1 MHLVVSIQLPL
12 DVILESRQ
20 LMNKSLTFTFCA
32 WAAFSTHSSALLLFS
47 DNFNAPNNSSLDL
60 SDQTGRRAG
69 LNSLIQIRSARIQH
83 EISGNQLLI
92 KNGGTGRIRFH
103 DDADDDNTT
112 AGVVLDWATG
122 VVGSQM
128 LTDGGLRISFK
139 WTPTVTDAPQWIT
152 VNVGHG
158 GPDDP
163 IPGFRV
169 NNSQTDCGLLF
180 RLDGRTELWD
190 NAGNRGAQG
199 SFDVSTIATREIVL
213 DYAFDSFADGTNV
226 TLNATVDG
234 SSVLADYIFQW
245 EGNNGKLYLTLGTNI
260 NTNDQLIDDLVF
272 ETPGVSTYSL
282 ALDGT
287 EFFSSEPQGALI
299 GNLAGTGDAGQ
310 VPSTFMFVTG
320 DGDDD
325 NAKFQITDGKL
336 EVGGFD
342 FLNEPD
348 GTEYSVRV
356 EGTNTD
362 TNEKAEGSF
371 IVTVTADADSDN
383 IPDVYELS
391 EVTLLTELNGNAS
404 GPGPGT
410 GSGDFDGDGLSDFD
424 EWQLSLDE
432 HPGIS
437 PADADSD
444 DDELSD
450 GDEVDGAG
458 DRGPT
463 NPVNADSDGD
473 SLSDKVESN
482 SGSFV
487 DANDTGSD
495 PLLADTDSDG
505 YRDGFEVLRGG
516 DPTDIASRPPFS
528 PGVSM
533 TLLTDDA
540 STGVSIDKTY
550 THAVS
555 GGGAAE
561 LNGVNFVALLPLSE
575 PNDLLWDTGE
585 YTKNAIAPVN
595 NGGWLP
601 GDGGVTG
608 AMLTEMLGSFTFSGS
623 GDRLERQQTYTLGGL
638 SPGQD
643 YTLKI
648 FVRTWALN
656 GSGRP
661 MDLRLINGDEI
672 SYAPI
677 LQDRP
682 HLTFPN
688 DLSITE
694 HSAYTLDFEYVAAG
708 TELVI
713 EAQIPPG
720 SAAPS
725 GSMHL
730 YALTNEVSFGSEAPE
745 ITSIVFDESGP
756 RTTFE
761 FTSVPG
767 ASYLIESSSDL
778 VNWLELE
785 DEYESEGTS
794 TSYTST
800 FFSDGSARQY
810 YRVTKVVQ
818 AP

>member
-1 MHLVVSIQLPL
+1 
-12 DVILESRQ
+12 
-20 LMNKSLTFTFCA
+20 MNKSLLLSSCLLG
-32 WAAFSTHSSALLLFS
+32 AFSTPSSALLLFS
-47 DNFNAPNNSSLDL
+47 DNFDAPDGNNLDL

-69 LNSLIQIRSARIQH
+69 LNSLIQVRSARIQH
-83 EISGNQLLI
+83 GISGNQLLL
-92 KNGGTGRIRFH
+92 KNAGTGRIRFH

-139 WTPTVTDAPQWIT
+139 WTPTANDATQWIT

-163 IPGFRV
+163 IPAFRV
-169 NNSQTDCGLLF
+169 NNAQTDCGLLF
-180 RLDGRTELWD
+180 RMDGRTELWD
-190 NAGNRGAQG
+190 NAANQGAQG
-199 SFDVSTIATREIVL
+199 TFDVSAIATREIVL

-234 SSVLADYIFQW
+234 SSVLADYVFQW
-245 EGNNGKLYLTLGTNI
+245 DGNGGKLYLTLGTNI
-260 NTNDQLIDDLVF
+260 GTNDQRIDDLVF
-272 ETPGVSTYSL
+272 ETPGVSTYAVAL
-282 ALDGT
+282 AGT
-287 EFFSSEPQGALI
+287 EFFSSEAQGSLI
-299 GNLAGTGDAGQ
+299 GNLAGVGNVGEQ
-310 VPSTFMFVTG
+310 PSTFVFVAG

-325 NAKFQITDGKL
+325 NEKFQITDGKL
-336 EVGGFD
+336 ELGSFD

-356 EGTNTD
+356 EGTNTN
-362 TNEKAEGSF
+362 TNEKAEASF
-371 IVTVTADADSDN
+371 IVTVTADSDSDD

-391 EVTLLTELNGNAS
+391 EVTLLSELNGSAN
-404 GPGPGT
+404 GPGPGAGT
-410 GSGDFDGDGLSDFD
+410 GDFDGDGLSDFD
-424 EWQLSLDE
+424 EWQFSLNK

-444 DDELSD
+444 DDDLSD
-450 GDEVDGAG
+450 GDELGGAG

-482 SGSFV
+482 SGNFV
-487 DANDTGSD
+487 NANDTGSD
-495 PLLADTDSDG
+495 PLLADTDADG
-505 YRDGFEVLRGG
+505 YRDGFELLRGG
-516 DPTDIASRPPFS
+516 DPTDAAGRPPLS
-528 PGVSM
+528 PAVSM
-533 TLLTDDA
+533 ILLTDDA
-540 STGVSIDKTY
+540 STGVSTDKTY

-555 GGGAAE
+555 GGGDAV
-561 LNGVNFVALLPLSE
+561 LNGVNFAALLPLSD
-575 PNDLLWDTGE
+575 PAGLLWDTGE
-585 YTKNAIAPVN
+585 YNKNALPPIT

-608 AMLTEMLGSFTFSGS
+608 PMLAEMLGSFSYSGN
-623 GDRLERQQTYTLGGL
+623 GDRLERQQRYTLSGL

-643 YTLKI
+643 YTLRI
-648 FVRTWALN
+648 YVRTWALN

-661 MDLRLINGDEI
+661 MDLRFINGVET

-677 LQDRP
+677 LEDRP
-682 HLTFPN
+682 QLTFPAEP
-688 DLSITE
+688 LISV
-694 HSAYTLDFEYVAAG
+694 HSAYALDFEYVAAG

-720 SAAPS
+720 SPTPS

-730 YALTNEVSFGSEAPE
+730 YALTNEISFGSGAPE
-745 ITSIVFDESGP
+745 IISVSFDESGP
-756 RTTFE
+756 RAVIE

-767 ASYLIESSSDL
+767 ASYLIETSSDL

-785 DEYESEGTS
+785 DEYGSEGTT
-794 TSYTST
+794 TSYTAS
-800 FFSDGSARQY
+800 FFANGPARQY
-810 YRVTKVVQ
+810 YRVTKVVNG
-818 AP
+818 P